1 MVCHHPTFRFRKKR
15 GFISYYRQ
23 RLQLN
28 SVRCDFTVFHQDMGL
43 NPTSLTSLAARW
55 PCQLCR
61 SVPPSSVLCCP
72 LIPHFSPPSKSDHWA
87 WGTLT
92 TLAQA
97 HLRASASRVSVP
109 WIAVIKEAKLS
120 PEGGASSAVLSRNFS
135 IVLASR
141 SWGDG
146 LPQTS
151 RSLGNY
157 SSFTLLLKT
166 LALWQCY
173 MHPSSSLMPITDI
186 ASIWWFSE
194 VFPTWLTA
202 LLVTDLSHFLRC
214 FQWCLW
220 WSVRHLSHQLLGP
233 LFSMDLVLCL
243 RNTHPLSLPE
253 HVTL

>member
-1 MVCHHPTFRFRKKR
+1 MSFKSLVCHHPTFRFRKKR

-28 SVRCDFTVFHQDMGL
+28 SVRCDFTVFHQDTGL

-87 WGTLT
+87 WGTHT

-120 PEGGASSAVLSRNFS
+120 PEGGASSAVLSRNFN

-141 SWGDG
+141 GWGDG
-146 LPQTS
+146 LPQSKVPWKPFFFHTFIENPCP
-151 RSLGNY
+151 LAMLHAP
-157 SSFTLLLKT
+157 LLFLNAHNWHPKHLMILWGLSH
-166 LALWQCY
+166 LAHSPACHWPQ
-173 MHPSSSLMPITDI
+173 P
-186 ASIWWFSE
+186 FSE
-194 VFPTWLTA
+194 M
-202 LLVTDLSHFLRC
+202 
-214 FQWCLW
+214 
-220 WSVRHLSHQLLGP
+220 
-233 LFSMDLVLCL
+233 FSMM
-243 RNTHPLSLPE
+243 PLMICQTPVPSATGTPVFHGPCSLS
-253 HVTL
+253 